1 MRHFNS
7 SYSEA
12 LLVPVHDRKLFFTF
26 LKGDFEKEQERIE
39 EMKQNSSSSK
49 GKNQRRLTGDQV
61 KQFAMQQQK
70 KMT

>member
-12 LLVPVHDRKLFFTF
+12 LLVPVHDRKLFFNF
-26 LKGDFEKEQERIE
+26 LKDDFEKEQERID
-39 EMKQNSSSSK
+39 EMKNSSSSK
-49 GKNQRRLTGDQV
+49 GRGQKRISGDQV
-61 KQFAMQQQK
+61 KQFAMQQQN